1 MRMGSVAL
9 AIAVGIAAPAGA
21 QVNASGPAI
30 TLADAPF
37 KVTTVTQVNRP
48 WRIAFLPD
56 ARLLITKKPG
66 GLCIVTQAGQTT
78 EVVGAPAVLF
88 RGQAGM
94 LGVFVS
100 PTYAQ
105 DHSIYLTYSEPSV
118 KDGEGGLAMA
128 RARLVESD
136 GTAKLERL
144 TVLWRDPAKGNGG
157 QYGGAIAFAPDGK
170 SLFLT
175 VGDRQRFWPAQDP
188 DSPLGKV
195 LHLTLDGKPAAEN
208 PGAGKTG
215 PKTIPLYESI
225 NDRPTP
231 EAAVKTM
238 ITLPAPNLAPAEI
251 WASGIRTPYGL
262 AFDKQ
267 GRLWEVEHGPRGGD
281 EVNLIQ
287 PGKNYGWPLVV
298 YGTNYD
304 GTPIPSPDT
313 RPDLVKPLVYWD
325 PVIAPG
331 GIAFYDGALF
341 PLWKGSL
348 FVAGL
353 SGKSLSRI
361 TFSPSGRPQPAERW
375 DLGKR
380 IRDVAVAPDGALWVI
395 EDAGLGAVMRLTP
408 VS

>member
-1 MRMGSVAL
+1 MRIRFSG
-9 AIAVGIAAPAGA
+9 IAVAMIIAAPAAA
-21 QVNASGPAI
+21 QINASGPAI
-30 TLADAPF
+30 ALADAPF
-37 KVTTVTQVNRP
+37 AVTTVAQLNRP

-56 ARLLITKKPG
+56 ARLLITEKPG
-66 GLCIVTQAGQTT
+66 ALYIVTQT
-78 EVVGAPAVLF
+78 GAKTKVDGTPPVLF

-100 PTYAQ
+100 PQ
-105 DHSIYLTYSEPSV
+105 HRRDRFIYLTYAEPSTIE
-118 KDGEGGLAMA
+118 GEGGLAVA
-128 RARLVESD
+128 RARLVETA
-136 GTAKLERL
+136 GTAKLEGL
-144 TVLWRDPAKGNGG
+144 TVIWRDRTKGNGG
-157 QYGGAIAFAPDGK
+157 QYGGIIAFAPNGK
-170 SLFLT
+170 TMFLT

-188 DSPLGKV
+188 NSPLGKI
-195 LHLTLDGKPAAEN
+195 LHLTLDGKPAPGN

-215 PKTIPLYESI
+215 PQTIPLYESI
-225 NDRPTP
+225 NDRPAAD
-231 EAAVKTM
+231 AAVKTM
-238 ITLPAPNLAPAEI
+238 VTLTEPNLAPAEI

-262 AFDKQ
+262 AFDKK

-313 RPDLVKPLVYWD
+313 RPDLTKPLIYWT

-331 GIAFYDGALF
+331 GFAFYDQSMF
-341 PLWKGSL
+341 PQWKGSA

-361 TFSPSGRPQPAERW
+361 TFDQGGHPSPAERW
-375 DLGKR
+375 DFAKR

-395 EDAGLGAVMRLTP
+395 EDANAGAVMRIAPTK
-408 VS
+408 

>member
-1 MRMGSVAL
+1 MRIGISAIAL
-9 AIAVGIAAPAGA
+9 AIVFASPAAA
-21 QVNASGPAI
+21 QINASGPAI
-30 TLADAPF
+30 ALAAAPF
-37 KVTTVTQVNRP
+37 KVTNVAQLNRP

-56 ARLLITKKPG
+56 ARLLITEKPG
-66 GLCIVTQAGQTT
+66 ALYIVTQAGTKT
-78 EVVGAPAVLF
+78 KVEGTPPVLF

-100 PTYAQ
+100 PQ
-105 DHSIYLTYSEPSV
+105 HRRDHFVYLTYAEPGPV
-118 KDGEGGLAMA
+118 EGEGGLAVA
-128 RARLVESD
+128 RARLVETASI
-136 GTAKLERL
+136 AKLEGL
-144 TVLWRDPAKGNGG
+144 TVIWRDPTKGNGG

-170 SLFLT
+170 TLFLT

-188 DSPLGKV
+188 NSPLGKI
-195 LHLTLDGKPAAEN
+195 LHLTLDGKPAPGN

-215 PKTIPLYESI
+215 PQTIPLYESI
-225 NDRPTP
+225 NDRPTA
-231 EAAVKTM
+231 ETTVKTM
-238 ITLPAPNLAPAEI
+238 VTLTEPNLAPAEI

-281 EVNLIQ
+281 EINLVK
-287 PGKNYGWPLVV
+287 PGENFGWPLVA

-304 GTPIPSPDT
+304 GTPIPSPET
-313 RPDLVKPLVYWD
+313 RPDLAKPLIYWT

-331 GIAFYDGALF
+331 GIAFYERSMF
-341 PLWKGSL
+341 PQWKGSA
-348 FVAGL
+348 FVTGL

-361 TFSPSGRPQPAERW
+361 TFDRNGSPAPAERW

-395 EDAGLGAVMRLTP
+395 EDANPGAVMRLTP
-408 VS
+408 VK